1 MRKTTILNTTEGNTQ
16 SVDVQQYL
24 TDHIGDRFSSEEIDA
39 MVRYG
44 TLIGIDPGKALT
56 VEGQVGGEAFIIVA
70 GEAEVAKDGESVA
83 TVGAAEIIG
92 EHALITET
100 RRNADVVATEPTSII
115 AFTSREFGALLA
127 ACPNLSSNV
136 QGLAASRKD

>member
-56 VEGQVGGEAFIIVA
+56 VEG
-70 GEAEVAKDGESVA
+70 
-83 TVGAAEIIG
+83 
-92 EHALITET
+92 
-100 RRNADVVATEPTSII
+100 
-115 AFTSREFGALLA
+115 
-127 ACPNLSSNV
+127 
-136 QGLAASRKD
+136 